1 MPSWILA
8 PLAALLLWLAVSAY
22 LWLVR
27 RRANEVHEGVR
38 ALAIMHWRD
47 FSAVVLRVLQ
57 DQRGWQPTQLPQDG
71 LPTAD
76 FMMQT
81 EHGTRLVACKHG
93 RGYRIGVAAVN
104 ELGAMA
110 RLAGANGG
118 VMVTEG
124 RMEREG
130 IAAAEKQS
138 IEVLDGVRLWPL
150 LKPYLP
156 GDVEAGVVGAAR
168 RRAIRHSIIAG
179 AALATLAVMAVL
191 ALRPPA
197 PTPATPPAA
206 ASSPIDSRTGPRGRT
221 AHALRQY
228 RPAGAVTHCSGP
240 GRAGSR
246 RRTGCSHHPG
256 LSARGFQGVGA
267 DTGAG
272 AWHLADPGNPGSGS
286 DGGRQRGMAA
296 DLPRAATL
304 PVPAHGARAAQPA
317 PGHRRAG
324 ALASVQHDLILGRW
338 LLSSC
343 RVACLPSR
351 APDREHA
358 VACIPACSD
367 CNTAGT
373 VQRPPGDLSA
383 AVPRP
388 SPADVISA
396 QSRREPC
403 HQIVRTA

>member
-1 MPSWILA
+1 MLMPSWILA

-191 ALRPPA
+191 TLRPPA
-197 PTPATPPAA
+197 AP
-206 ASSPIDSRTGPRGRT
+206 RT
-221 AHALRQY
+221 A
-228 RPAGAVTHCSGP
+228 VS
-240 GRAGSR
+240 S
-246 RRTGCSHHPG
+246 
-256 LSARGFQGVGA
+256 
-267 DTGAG
+267 
-272 AWHLADPGNPGSGS
+272 
-286 DGGRQRGMAA
+286 
-296 DLPRAATL
+296 
-304 PVPAHGARAAQPA
+304 PVPAPARVIAAARPSASPAQPGPSPTAAPAAVPA
-317 PGHRRAG
+317 PGAEPDAATIQGYQREVSK
-324 ALASVQHDLILGRW
+324 ALAQTPGLVRGIW
-338 LLSSC
+338 LTQATL
-343 RVACLPSR
+343 VV
-351 APDREHA
+351 DR
-358 VACIPACSD
+358 
-367 CNTAGT
+367 T
-373 VQRPPGDLSA
+373 VEDSA
-383 AVPRP
+383 AWPLICRELERYPYLRTVRVQLNPRP
-388 SPADVISA
+388 GTA
-396 QSRREPC
+396 EP
-403 HQIVRTA
+403 VRWRQCSTI

>member
-1 MPSWILA
+1 MLMPSWILA

-197 PTPATPPAA
+197 PTRATPPAA
-206 ASSPIDSRTGPRGRT
+206 ASAPI
-221 AHALRQY
+221 
-228 RPAGAVTHCSGP
+228 PAPARVVAPPTP
-240 GRAGSR
+240 
-246 RRTGCSHHPG
+246 
-256 LSARGFQGVGA
+256 SAS
-267 DTGAG
+267 T
-272 AWHLADPGNPGSGS
+272 
-286 DGGRQRGMAA
+286 
-296 DLPRAATL
+296 
-304 PVPAHGARAAQPA
+304 AQP
-317 PGHRRAG
+317 G
-324 ALASVQHDLILGRW
+324 
-338 LLSSC
+338 
-343 RVACLPSR
+343 PS
-351 APDREHA
+351 PTA
-358 VACIPACSD
+358 VAPA
-367 CNTAGT
+367 
-373 VQRPPGDLSA
+373 
-383 AVPRP
+383 
-388 SPADVISA
+388 
-396 QSRREPC
+396 
-403 HQIVRTA
+403 

>member
-1 MPSWILA
+1 M
-8 PLAALLLWLAVSAY
+8 
-22 LWLVR
+22 R

-130 IAAAEKQS
+130 IAAAEKPS

-156 GDVEAGVVGAAR
+156 GDVETGVVDAAR

-191 ALRPPA
+191 TLRP
-197 PTPATPPAA
+197 
-206 ASSPIDSRTGPRGRT
+206 
-221 AHALRQY
+221 
-228 RPAGAVTHCSGP
+228 
-240 GRAGSR
+240 
-246 RRTGCSHHPG
+246 
-256 LSARGFQGVGA
+256 
-267 DTGAG
+267 
-272 AWHLADPGNPGSGS
+272 
-286 DGGRQRGMAA
+286 
-296 DLPRAATL
+296 
-304 PVPAHGARAAQPA
+304 
-317 PGHRRAG
+317 
-324 ALASVQHDLILGRW
+324 
-338 LLSSC
+338 
-343 RVACLPSR
+343 R
-351 APDREHA
+351 APKRLPPHCG
-358 VACIPACSD
+358 VFNCSPHRL
-367 CNTAGT
+367 A
-373 VQRPPGDLSA
+373 
-383 AVPRP
+383 
-388 SPADVISA
+388 
-396 QSRREPC
+396 
-403 HQIVRTA
+403 

>member
-1 MPSWILA
+1 MLMPSWILA

-197 PTPATPPAA
+197 PTRAPPPAA
-206 ASSPIDSRTGPRGRT
+206 ASAPIPAPARVVAPPTPSASTAQPGPSPT
-221 AHALRQY
+221 AVA
-228 RPAGAVTHCSGP
+228 PAAPAAGAEPDAATIQGYQREVSKALAQT
-240 GRAGSR
+240 
-246 RRTGCSHHPG
+246 PG
-256 LSARGFQGVGA
+256 LVRGIWLTQ
-267 DTGAG
+267 
-272 AWHLADPGNPGSGS
+272 
-286 DGGRQRGMAA
+286 
-296 DLPRAATL
+296 ATL
-304 PVPAHGARAAQPA
+304 V
-317 PGHRRAG
+317 
-324 ALASVQHDLILGRW
+324 V
-338 LLSSC
+338 
-343 RVACLPSR
+343 
-351 APDREHA
+351 DR
-358 VACIPACSD
+358 
-367 CNTAGT
+367 T
-373 VQRPPGDLSA
+373 VEDSA
-383 AVPRP
+383 AWPLICRELQRYPYLRTVRVQLNPRP
-388 SPADVISA
+388 GTA
-396 QSRREPC
+396 EP
-403 HQIVRTA
+403 VRWRQCSTI

>member
-1 MPSWILA
+1 MLMPSWILA

-118 VMVTEG
+118 AMARLAGANGGVMVTEG

-179 AALATLAVMAVL
+179 AALATLAAMAVL

-197 PTPATPPAA
+197 
-206 ASSPIDSRTGPRGRT
+206 
-221 AHALRQY
+221 
-228 RPAGAVTHCSGP
+228 
-240 GRAGSR
+240 
-246 RRTGCSHHPG
+246 
-256 LSARGFQGVGA
+256 
-267 DTGAG
+267 
-272 AWHLADPGNPGSGS
+272 
-286 DGGRQRGMAA
+286 
-296 DLPRAATL
+296 
-304 PVPAHGARAAQPA
+304 
-317 PGHRRAG
+317 
-324 ALASVQHDLILGRW
+324 
-338 LLSSC
+338 
-343 RVACLPSR
+343 
-351 APDREHA
+351 
-358 VACIPACSD
+358 
-367 CNTAGT
+367 
-373 VQRPPGDLSA
+373 
-383 AVPRP
+383 
-388 SPADVISA
+388 
-396 QSRREPC
+396 
-403 HQIVRTA
+403 

>member
-1 MPSWILA
+1 MLMPSWILA

-191 ALRPPA
+191 TLRPPA
-197 PTPATPPAA
+197 PTPATPRTAVSSPVPAPARVTAAATPSASTAQPGPSPTAAPAA
-206 ASSPIDSRTGPRGRT
+206 A
-221 AHALRQY
+221 
-228 RPAGAVTHCSGP
+228 
-240 GRAGSR
+240 
-246 RRTGCSHHPG
+246 
-256 LSARGFQGVGA
+256 
-267 DTGAG
+267 
-272 AWHLADPGNPGSGS
+272 
-286 DGGRQRGMAA
+286 
-296 DLPRAATL
+296 
-304 PVPAHGARAAQPA
+304 PA
-317 PGHRRAG
+317 PGAEPDAATIQGYQREVSK
-324 ALASVQHDLILGRW
+324 ALAQTPGLVRGIW
-338 LLSSC
+338 LTQATL
-343 RVACLPSR
+343 VV
-351 APDREHA
+351 DR
-358 VACIPACSD
+358 
-367 CNTAGT
+367 T
-373 VQRPPGDLSA
+373 VEDSA
-383 AVPRP
+383 AWPLICRELERHPYLRTVRVQLNPRP
-388 SPADVISA
+388 GTA
-396 QSRREPC
+396 EP
-403 HQIVRTA
+403 VRWRQCSTI

>member
-1 MPSWILA
+1 MLMPSWILA

-71 LPTAD
+71 LPPAD

-191 ALRPPA
+191 TLRPPA
-197 PTPATPPAA
+197 AP
-206 ASSPIDSRTGPRGRT
+206 RT
-221 AHALRQY
+221 A
-228 RPAGAVTHCSGP
+228 VS
-240 GRAGSR
+240 S
-246 RRTGCSHHPG
+246 
-256 LSARGFQGVGA
+256 
-267 DTGAG
+267 
-272 AWHLADPGNPGSGS
+272 
-286 DGGRQRGMAA
+286 
-296 DLPRAATL
+296 
-304 PVPAHGARAAQPA
+304 PVPAPARVIAAARPSASPAQPGPSPTAAPAAVPA
-317 PGHRRAG
+317 PGAEPDAATIQGYQREVSK
-324 ALASVQHDLILGRW
+324 ALAQTPGLVRGIWLTQATLVVDRTVEDGAAWPLICRELERYPYLRTVRVQL
-338 LLSSC
+338 
-343 RVACLPSR
+343 
-351 APDREHA
+351 
-358 VACIPACSD
+358 
-367 CNTAGT
+367 N
-373 VQRPPGDLSA
+373 
-383 AVPRP
+383 PRP
-388 SPADVISA
+388 GTA
-396 QSRREPC
+396 EP
-403 HQIVRTA
+403 VRWRQCSTI

>member
-191 ALRPPA
+191 TLRPPA
-197 PTPATPPAA
+197 AP
-206 ASSPIDSRTGPRGRT
+206 RT
-221 AHALRQY
+221 A
-228 RPAGAVTHCSGP
+228 VS
-240 GRAGSR
+240 S
-246 RRTGCSHHPG
+246 
-256 LSARGFQGVGA
+256 
-267 DTGAG
+267 
-272 AWHLADPGNPGSGS
+272 
-286 DGGRQRGMAA
+286 
-296 DLPRAATL
+296 
-304 PVPAHGARAAQPA
+304 PVPAPARVIAAARPSASPAQPGPSPTAAPAAVPA
-317 PGHRRAG
+317 PGAEPDAATIQGYQREVSK
-324 ALASVQHDLILGRW
+324 ALAQTPGLVRGIW
-338 LLSSC
+338 LTQATL
-343 RVACLPSR
+343 VV
-351 APDREHA
+351 DR
-358 VACIPACSD
+358 
-367 CNTAGT
+367 T
-373 VQRPPGDLSA
+373 VEDSA
-383 AVPRP
+383 AWPLICRELERYPYLRTVRVQLNPRP
-388 SPADVISA
+388 GTA
-396 QSRREPC
+396 EP
-403 HQIVRTA
+403 VRWRQCSTI